1 MPIINQGSSDE
12 VVIVDSSGNA
22 VSTLAPADGAT
33 EPSREIASA
42 SQPFLYNGSTIDRAR
57 GAAASGLLLGAQKVV
72 PIDSVSWQQS
82 FDEQADIK
90 LTCPSNKV
98 WSIHSIYVRCLNDAT
113 SGNRQLHCVV
123 NDGNEDTFNFVYT
136 MAMVASTNY
145 FWLLTPYLNY
155 TAMSTE
161 NRAFGG
167 IPPNLILKEGY
178 WVNILDANTVSSSD
192 SWDVS
197 MYVNQWDE

>member
-1 MPIINQGSSDE
+1 MPIINTGATDQI
-12 VVIVDSSGNA
+12 VLVDSAGTA
-22 VSTLAPADGAT
+22 ISTITAGDGVTQPTNELA
-33 EPSREIASA
+33 IAA
-42 SQPFLYNGSTIDRAR
+42 QPYVYNGSTIDRAR
-57 GAAASGLLLGAQKVV
+57 GAAASGLLTGVPKVV
-72 PIDSVSWQQS
+72 PVDSVSWQQS
-82 FDEQADIK
+82 FDENNNIK
-90 LTCPSNKV
+90 LTVPSNKV
-98 WSIHSIYVRCLNDAT
+98 WQIHSIYVRCLNDGT
-113 SGNRQLHCVV
+113 SGDRQLHCVV